1 MAQNPEQ
8 VIQTFAAAVNS
19 GDIDKVLAH
28 YERDARLA
36 FPGQPS
42 IGHDAIRSTLQ
53 NLLSQKPTLKGT
65 TVSVSRAG
73 DLAVLRSEWSLV
85 GTDATGGRVQM
96 SGESVELV
104 RRQAD
109 GSWLYVVD
117 LPMGKE

>member
-1 MAQNPEQ
+1 MDQSPEQ
-8 VIQTFAAAVNS
+8 LIDSFASAVNS
-19 GDIDKVLAH
+19 SDLDRVLAH

-42 IGHDAIRSTLQ
+42 VGHDAIRSTIQ
-53 NLLSQKPTLKGT
+53 NLLAQQPTMTGT
-65 TVSVSRAG
+65 TVGVSRVG
-73 DLAVLRSEWSLV
+73 DLALLRSEWSLTA
-85 GTDATGGRVQM
+85 TDQTGGHVEM

-109 GSWLYVVD
+109 GSWRYVID

>member
-1 MAQNPEQ
+1 MAQSPEQ
-8 VIQTFAAAVNS
+8 VIHSFAAAVNS
-19 GDIDKVLAH
+19 GDIEKVLAH

-42 IGHDAIRSTLQ
+42 VGHEAIRGTLQ

-65 TVSVSRAG
+65 TVSVSRVG
-73 DLAVLRSEWSLV
+73 DLALLRSEWSLV
-85 GTDATGGRVQM
+85 GTDQTGGRVQM

-109 GSWLYVVD
+109 GSWRYVVD